1 MTNKILIFM
10 MMIVFVGCGKEKP
23 TEPTMDELIIG
34 KWRITASNV
43 NENSFRR
50 TCEYKESGI
59 AECSNGFL
67 SLYYLE
73 WRIEDNLLYENELG
87 YEPFRP
93 FIINFPD
100 EETIIMTDSGD
111 PTAIFVGK
119 RIE

>member
-1 MTNKILIFM
+1 MTNKILIF

-34 KWRITASNV
+34 KWRITESIITDD
-43 NENSFRR
+43 SYSR

-59 AECSNGFL
+59 AECSNRFLGF
-67 SLYYLE
+67 YYLE

-87 YEPFRP
+87 YEPLPP

-100 EETIIMTDSGD
+100 EETMILTDPDDSTD
-111 PTAIFVGK
+111 VMVGK